1 MLLYIILLILCK
13 ITYIIII
20 VKYLQS
26 GDVMNK
32 ISIFI
37 NKLINILLVFFI
49 IFIILN
55 QYYIIEF
62 STTFKY
68 ILYFLTLIL
77 ILISSTKEII
87 VSKSALTKFINCII
101 LFSFIVGGVFSI
113 ISNKI
118 NISIYICILFSF
130 TSGFI
135 DLIYKK
141 A

>member
-1 MLLYIILLILCK
+1 MTK
-13 ITYIIII
+13 FS
-20 VKYLQS
+20 V
-26 GDVMNK
+26 
-32 ISIFI
+32 FI
-37 NKLINILLVFFI
+37 NKIINILLVFFI

-62 STTFKY
+62 SNTLKY

-87 VSKSALTKFINCII
+87 VSKSGLTKFINCII
-101 LFSFIVGGVFSI
+101 LFTFIVGGIFSI
-113 ISNKI
+113 ITNQI
-118 NISIYICILFSF
+118 NVFIYICILFSLIN
-130 TSGFI
+130 GFI

>member
-1 MLLYIILLILCK
+1 
-13 ITYIIII
+13 
-20 VKYLQS
+20 
-26 GDVMNK
+26 MNRL
-32 ISIFI
+32 SIFI
-37 NKLINILLVFFI
+37 NKLLNILLVFFI

-62 STTFKY
+62 STTLKY
-68 ILYFLTLIL
+68 VVYFLTLIL

-87 VSKSALTKFINCII
+87 ISKSGLTKFINCII

-118 NISIYICILFSF
+118 NTLIYFCILFSF
-130 TSGFI
+130 ISGFI

>member
-1 MLLYIILLILCK
+1 
-13 ITYIIII
+13 
-20 VKYLQS
+20 
-26 GDVMNK
+26 
-32 ISIFI
+32 
-37 NKLINILLVFFI
+37 FFI

-62 STTFKY
+62 SDTLKY
-68 ILYFLTLIL
+68 IIYFLTLIL

-87 VSKSALTKFINCII
+87 ISKSGLTKFINCII

-113 ISNKI
+113 VTYQI
-118 NISIYICILFSF
+118 NVFVYICMLFAF
-130 TSGFI
+130 IHGFI